1 MPHCLFCVSRRVR
14 YTNKV
19 SLGVACSFRFRPFAF
34 ILSICTFMFTHTC
47 SSGPGAQA
55 TARSPPHHHHHQ
67 SSDRQTLA
75 QPLLKLRRTRAPLAP
90 ATVLHRQYSS
100 TPVCLSSHETLR
112 GEVQVR
118 KEDAHAP
125 PTAPHHT
132 RRCRSQARPGEARRA
147 YASSSTHSRWADA
160 AHACRAVPHLLYRL
174 PCTLGRWPAA
184 TMAIAFGEPNFVG
197 SSRTW

>member
-1 MPHCLFCVSRRVR
+1 M
-14 YTNKV
+14 
-19 SLGVACSFRFRPFAF
+19 
-34 ILSICTFMFTHTC
+34 FMFTHTC
-47 SSGPGAQA
+47 SSGRPVHRPQR
-55 TARSPPHHHHHQ
+55 ARPLIIIIIRVQTDRPSLRHC
-67 SSDRQTLA
+67 SSYVA
-75 QPLLKLRRTRAPLAP
+75 RAPLAP
-90 ATVLHRQYSS
+90 AVLHRQYSS

-118 KEDAHAP
+118 GGCSRP

-132 RRCRSQARPGEARRA
+132 RRCRSQARPGEARRP
-147 YASSSTHSRWADA
+147 YASSSTHSCWADA

-184 TMAIAFGEPNFVG
+184 TMAIAFGEPTFGG